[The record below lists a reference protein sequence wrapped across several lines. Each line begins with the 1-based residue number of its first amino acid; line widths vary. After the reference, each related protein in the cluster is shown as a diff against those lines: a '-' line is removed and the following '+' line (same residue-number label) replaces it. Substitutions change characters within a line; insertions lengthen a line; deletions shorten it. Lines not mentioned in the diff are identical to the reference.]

1 MELALALSL
10 AEAGGAAP
18 PPDADAELAAALA
31 ASLTDVI
38 TVYIGGVDGETI
50 EMMLEE
56 EILSMVMGEG
66 CKD

>member
-31 ASLTDVI
+31 ASLADALKINRALQTLKCAATRFGNHD
-38 TVYIGGVDGETI
+38 
-50 EMMLEE
+50 
-56 EILSMVMGEG
+56 SAQ
-66 CKD
+66 